1 MQFIDKTFKLKLKLF
16 LVGLLFAL
24 SVVACQNNPVRQSS
38 NPQLADCRTVR
49 HVMGEVCV
57 PQTPQRL
64 VSLDDV
70 TLADALTVCVSS
82 IGVSLYDNHL
92 ANYLKEKIDSVEL
105 LGTSEQPN
113 LEKIVRL
120 NPDLIM
126 GIEYNAES
134 IYPQLSQIAPTAVG
148 KWSGYPDWREYFN
161 FMAHVLGKE
170 AEAKVVWENYDRRI
184 DELKAALGDRLK
196 NTEISL
202 AYACCGG
209 ISVDT
214 ENSFSGSILADLG
227 IHRPKSQ
234 AAVDDG
240 MFILSEERIF
250 NLDADI
256 LFLSVYDEESEQV
269 LANWE
274 QKPLWNQLKV
284 VQEKQVYLVNY
295 NIWRGGNPIA
305 ANLVLDKL
313 YKHIVR

>member
-1 MQFIDKTFKLKLKLF
+1 MVEKLKFKLRYLAIAIIVVSF
-16 LVGLLFAL
+16 T
-24 SVVACQNNPVRQSS
+24 VACQNNPVRQSS
-38 NPQLADCRTVR
+38 NSQLADCRTVN
-49 HVMGEVCV
+49 HVVGEVCV
-57 PQTPQRL
+57 PKTVQRL
-64 VSLDDV
+64 ISLDDV
-70 TLADALTVCVSS
+70 TLADALTVNVSS

-92 ANYLKEKIDSVEL
+92 ANYLEEKIDSIEL

-113 LEKIVRL
+113 LEKIYQL

-134 IYPQLSQIAPTAVG
+134 IYQQLSQIAPTAVG
-148 KWSGYPDWREYFN
+148 KWRGYPDWREYFN
-161 FMAHVLGKE
+161 FVAHVLGKE

-209 ISVDT
+209 ISIDT

-240 MFILSEERIF
+240 MFILSEEHILD
-250 NLDADI
+250 LDADI

-284 VQEKQVYLVNY
+284 VQKKQVYLVNY
-295 NIWRGGNPIA
+295 DIWRGGNPIA
-305 ANLVLDKL
+305 ANLVLDEL
-313 YKHIVR
+313 YKHLVR

>member
-1 MQFIDKTFKLKLKLF
+1 MVEKLKFKLRYLAIAIIVVSF
-16 LVGLLFAL
+16 T
-24 SVVACQNNPVRQSS
+24 VACQNNPVRQSS
-38 NPQLADCRTVR
+38 NSQLADCRTVN
-49 HVMGEVCV
+49 HVVGEVCV
-57 PQTPQRL
+57 PKTVQRL
-64 VSLDDV
+64 ISLDDV
-70 TLADALTVCVSS
+70 TLADALTVNVSS

-92 ANYLKEKIDSVEL
+92 ANYLEKKIDSVEL

-113 LEKIVRL
+113 LEKIYQL

-134 IYPQLSQIAPTAVG
+134 IYQQLSQIAPTAVG
-148 KWSGYPDWREYFN
+148 KWRGYPDWREYFN
-161 FMAHVLGKE
+161 FVAHVLGKE

-209 ISVDT
+209 ISIDT

-240 MFILSEERIF
+240 MFILSEEHILD
-250 NLDADI
+250 LDADI

-284 VQEKQVYLVNY
+284 VQKKQVYLVNY
-295 NIWRGGNPIA
+295 DIWRGGNPIA
-305 ANLVLDKL
+305 ANLVLDEL
-313 YKHIVR
+313 YKHLVR